1 MTRKILDPIQYFGRL
16 DSLAT
21 SWLGVL
27 CIVER
32 SIESAQSCVL
42 HCSWSHQG
50 LSQSENRIKSQQP
63 MGSEETGLKPDWGQL
78 LMLQGAE
85 SFVTDQTS
93 PLHQH
98 SLLKHDTMSQL
109 TTQFVAGKYFIFI
122 YVQMSLF
129 SIQ

>member
-1 MTRKILDPIQYFGRL
+1 
-16 DSLAT
+16 
-21 SWLGVL
+21 
-27 CIVER
+27 
-32 SIESAQSCVL
+32 
-42 HCSWSHQG
+42 
-50 LSQSENRIKSQQP
+50 

-122 YVQMSLF
+122 YKCLF
-129 SIQ
+129 SIQCSIKIDMNVLVSH